1 VDRRLTILLAE
12 DNAVNQRVALRFIEK
27 WGHDVVI
34 VANGKEA
41 LDAVKER
48 PFDLV
53 LMDVQMPEMGGF
65 EATRAIRAREK
76 HTGGHLPIVAM
87 TAHAMKGD
95 RERCLEAGMD
105 AYVSKPVQAEELA
118 QVIGEVV
125 ADSAK
130 RAFLPDGANAAI
142 DMPALMARLRG
153 DTALLKELAEL
164 FLAEQVKIQASID
177 DAVAKRDAAALQYA
191 AHALKG
197 AVGNFMAKDAFQAAQ
212 QLEELGR
219 SGDLGEVDQ
228 VRAKVDETVQKLK
241 LALAAVLI
249 KAKAQAVP

>member
-1 VDRRLTILLAE
+1 
-12 DNAVNQRVALRFIEK
+12 
-27 WGHDVVI
+27 
-34 VANGKEA
+34 
-41 LDAVKER
+41 
-48 PFDLV
+48 
-53 LMDVQMPEMGGF
+53 
-65 EATRAIRAREK
+65 
-76 HTGGHLPIVAM
+76 
-87 TAHAMKGD
+87 MKGD

-105 AYVSKPVQAEELA
+105 AYVSKPVEAEELA
-118 QVIGEVV
+118 RVIGEVV

-130 RAFLPDGANAAI
+130 SASLPDGANSAI

-177 DAVAKRDAAALQYA
+177 DAVARRDAAALQYA

-219 SGDLGEVDQ
+219 DGDLSDVDQ
-228 VRAKVDETVQKLK
+228 VRARVAEAVEQLK
-241 LALAAVLI
+241 SALAAALI
-249 KAKAQAVP
+249 KVKTQTVQ

>member
-1 VDRRLTILLAE
+1 
-12 DNAVNQRVALRFIEK
+12 
-27 WGHDVVI
+27 VVI
-34 VANGKEA
+34 VTNGKEA

-65 EATRAIRAREK
+65 EATRAIRTREK

-153 DTALLKELAEL
+153 DIALLKELAEL

-177 DAVAKRDAAALQYA
+177 DAVARRDAAALQYA

-219 SGDLGEVDQ
+219 SGDLSEVDQ
-228 VRAKVDETVQKLK
+228 VRARVDETVQKLK
-241 LALAAVLI
+241 SALAAALI
-249 KAKAQAVP
+249 KAKAQTVR